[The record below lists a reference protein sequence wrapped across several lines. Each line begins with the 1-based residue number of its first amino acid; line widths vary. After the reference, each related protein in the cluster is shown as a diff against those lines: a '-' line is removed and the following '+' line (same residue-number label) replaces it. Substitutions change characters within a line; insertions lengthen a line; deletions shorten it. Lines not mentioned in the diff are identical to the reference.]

1 MDTKLTTIPVE
12 ECPVCFDELYELY
25 TETGKQCNH
34 KLCSICFDKLI
45 YSTNKC
51 PLCRANLVS
60 NKAFK
65 KAFKQ
70 IINRLALRTS
80 LERVTEELL
89 ADHIRSEQ
97 RNRIQALVREAVD
110 IIFNA

>member
-1 MDTKLTTIPVE
+1 MSTDLTNKADPI
-12 ECPVCFDELYELY
+12 ECPVCYDELYELY

-60 NKAFK
+60 KKAFK

-70 IINRLALRTS
+70 IIDRLALRTS

-97 RNRIQALVREAVD
+97 ELHALVREAVD
-110 IIFNA
+110 ILFDA